1 MKNGAKLIRLCNIIC
16 VVLMLALLVCQFLPF
31 WVVGENQVSIQ
42 EHTWFP
48 WLNEDLTDLFVD
60 TFGRDFM
67 LKDIVLV
74 PFVVLFGCVLG
85 AIFCLLKFKSAGIA
99 WIPFFVGLVG
109 IIGYLT
115 VPALQ
120 MGALWPVHLVV
131 CILITIA
138 AAIPLTDCA
147 IRAVRWFQVPK
158 EA

>member
-16 VVLMLALLVCQFLPF
+16 VVLMLAMLVCQFLPF
-31 WVVGENQVSIQ
+31 WAIGENQVSIQ

-48 WLNEDLTDLFVD
+48 WVNEDLTDLFLD

-74 PFVVLFGCVLG
+74 PFVMLFGCVLG
-85 AIFCLLKFKSAGIA
+85 AIFCLLKQKVAGIA
-99 WIPFFVGLVG
+99 TIPFFVGLIG
-109 IIGYLT
+109 IWGYLSK
-115 VPALQ
+115 PALQ
-120 MGALWPVHLVV
+120 MGMLWQLHLVLA
-131 CILITIA
+131 ILLVVVS
-138 AAIPLTDCA
+138 AIPLTDCV

>member
-1 MKNGAKLIRLCNIIC
+1 MIRLCNIIC
-16 VVLMLALLVCQFLPF
+16 VVLMLAMLVCQLLPF
-31 WVVGENQVSIQ
+31 WAVGENQVSIQ

-74 PFVVLFGCVLG
+74 PFVMLFGCVLG
-85 AIFCLLKFKSAGIA
+85 AIFCLLKLKSAGIA

-131 CILITIA
+131 SILMTIA
-138 AAIPLTDCA
+138 AAIPLTDCV